1 MGWKKNNWNTD
12 FGKKYRWKRPNLKFP
27 MNKSLLIVL
36 ILILV
41 IGVLSYFNYTTGNYV
56 KILEGNKTNIEGHLK
71 TCNNQNQ
78 FLSSGL
84 NTCNT
89 KLNTCNDNLSNKSTS
104 LNKCENEKSSVSDS
118 LSNCNNDLN
127 SCENVKD
134 MYSVD
139 LNSCNDDLNR
149 CNNAKSTLRDNYAE
163 DYCCLLNKTHYTISG
178 NKITCGDS
186 GTSISC

>member
-1 MGWKKNNWNTD
+1 MGWARNKWNTGYNSR
-12 FGKKYRWKRPNLKFP
+12 FQLNMPKI
-27 MNKSLLIVL
+27 NKSLIIFLVLIVTL
-36 ILILV
+36 GIF
-41 IGVLSYFNYTTGNYV
+41 SYFNYTTGNYV
-56 KILEGNKTNIEGHLK
+56 KILEVNKTDIEGHLK

-84 NTCNT
+84 NTCNK
-89 KLNTCNDNLSNKSTS
+89 KLDTCNDNLSNKSTS

-118 LSNCNNDLN
+118 LSNCNEDLN

-134 MYSVD
+134 ACGDD
-139 LNSCNDDLNR
+139 LNSCSDDLDR
-149 CNNAKSTLRDNYAE
+149 CNNAKATLRDNYAE
-163 DYCCLLNKTHYTISG
+163 DYCCLLNKTHYTISS